1 MRAIPREV
9 IRFGLLFFVLAIGRF
24 LGAPAHPFAQHA
36 ELTSPTRASGDVT
49 LHRPLGDLPAVTGRT
64 SVRFT
69 VAEGLHASWS
79 DTSRVRF
86 RRPPPAPPRF

>member
-24 LGAPAHPFAQHA
+24 LGAPAHPFAQRVA
-36 ELTSPTRASGDVT
+36 LVLPARSGGDVT
-49 LHRPLGDLPAVTGRT
+49 FHSPLGVLPAVTGT
-64 SVRFT
+64 PSVRVT
-69 VAEGLHASWS
+69 LADGLYASWS

-86 RRPPPAPPRF
+86 RRPPPTPPRF

>member
-24 LGAPAHPFAQHA
+24 LGAPVHPFAQHA
-36 ELTSPTRASGDVT
+36 VLTSATRLGGDVT
-49 LHRPLGDLPAVTGRT
+49 LHSPLGVLPAVTGT
-64 SVRFT
+64 PSVRVTF
-69 VAEGLHASWS
+69 ADGLHASWS
-79 DTSRVRF
+79 DTTRVRF

>member
-24 LGAPAHPFAQHA
+24 LGAPEHPFAQHA
-36 ELTSPTRASGDVT
+36 ALISPPRPGSEVT
-49 LHRPLGDLPAVTGRT
+49 IHSPLGVLPAVTGT
-64 SVRFT
+64 PTVRVT
-69 VAEGLHASWS
+69 LADGLHASWS

-86 RRPPPAPPRF
+86 RRPPPTPPHF